1 MKIREKKVSKEP
13 KDILEDLQS
22 ATEQY
27 FLLLQ
32 KDFLRTKVLL
42 HLKTSTD
49 LLNLERR
56 AIKMT
61 LAIMHMIYKGG

>member
-27 FLLLQ
+27 FFIATKGLLE
-32 KDFLRTKVLL
+32 D
-42 HLKTSTD
+42 
-49 LLNLERR
+49 
-56 AIKMT
+56 
-61 LAIMHMIYKGG
+61 